1 MGGNE
6 KDIIC
11 YNMQLRNTNNCFRFT
26 VIIIVMIMMRII
38 FMLNN
43 SINNLINTQIMKNK
57 VLYCYSFNPSDQII
71 SDCWVDR
78 LTVHYSGSTLLIIW
92 DGRYIILYF
101 YWIFTPKCDGNYVL
115 RCVKFVQ
122 PGLSF
127 GNSVF

>member
-71 SDCWVDR
+71 SDCSGDR
-78 LTVHYSGSTLLIIW
+78 LTVHHSGSTLLII
-92 DGRYIILYF
+92 
-101 YWIFTPKCDGNYVL
+101 
-115 RCVKFVQ
+115 
-122 PGLSF
+122 
-127 GNSVF
+127 